1 MLVVINKKILRIWVD
16 FRLIGMVLGGY
27 WSKALET
34 QVKCKKPHKKY
45 GVLEIRILEG
55 MGGRSEM
62 ASVRYLPV
70 RQSKSDS
77 KMG

>member
-1 MLVVINKKILRIWVD
+1 MFTTSSTFFWVD
-16 FRLIGMVLGGY
+16 FRLIGMVLGDF
-27 WSKALET
+27 WSQAFET
-34 QVKCKKPHKKY
+34 HVKCKKPHKKY

-55 MGGRSEM
+55 MRGRREM
-62 ASVRYLPV
+62 ARVRYLPV